1 MTVDDITAL
10 LTNKFA
16 GVRKDGLAHI
26 ARLIALQA
34 TTQEEAQ
41 ALIDKMDADKVTE
54 TVREYRKNVDKEVTD
69 ATKTHEA
76 NLKKKFEFKEKGGQ
90 PDESGNPGNTK
101 PDDPSD
107 VASIIKAAV
116 AEAVKP
122 LQEKLAGFEGEQ
134 VTKTRLQTLEGK
146 LKDMPENFK
155 AKVMKDF
162 KRMNFEDDESFS
174 EYLTETESDIAAF
187 NQELADRGLGQ
198 QPKPLMGKAAKEGAD
213 LGKTIAEKRN
223 SNSSEGIKGKEI

>member
-1 MTVDDITAL
+1 MTVDEITAL
-10 LTNKFA
+10 LVNKFS
-16 GVRKDGLAHI
+16 GVRKDGLAHV

-34 TTQEEAQ
+34 TTEEEIQ

-76 NLKKKFEFKEKGGQ
+76 NLKKKFEFREKGKR
-90 PDESGNPGNTK
+90 PDDPGNPDHPK

-107 VASIIKAAV
+107 VASIIRAAV

-122 LQEKLAGFEGEQ
+122 LQEKLAEFEGEQ
-134 VTKTRLQTLEGK
+134 VTKTRLQMLESK

-155 AKVMKDF
+155 SKVIKDF
-162 KRMNFEDDESFS
+162 RRMNFDDDEVFN
-174 EYLTETESDIAAF
+174 EYLSETENDIAAF
-187 NQELADRGLGQ
+187 NQELAERGLSQ
-198 QPKPLMGKAAKEGAD
+198 QSRPMFGKPGSEGAE

-223 SNSSEGIKGKEI
+223 TNSTEGIKGKEI

>member
-1 MTVDDITAL
+1 MTVDEITAL

-90 PDESGNPGNTK
+90 PDKSGNTGNTK

>member
-1 MTVDDITAL
+1 MTVDEITAL
-10 LTNKFA
+10 LVNKFS

-26 ARLIALQA
+26 ARLMALQA
-34 TTQEEAQ
+34 TTEEEIQ

-76 NLKKKFEFKEKGGQ
+76 NLKKKFEFKERGKQ
-90 PDESGNPGNTK
+90 PDEPGDTNPPTPG
-101 PDDPSD
+101 DSSD

-146 LKDMPENFK
+146 LKDMPQNFK

-162 KRMNFEDDESFS
+162 KRMSFEDEDTFS
-174 EYLTETESDIAAF
+174 EYLSETESDIAAF

-198 QPKPLMGKAAKEGAD
+198 QPKPLMGKAAKEGAE
-213 LGKTIAEKRN
+213 LGKSIAEKRN
-223 SNSSEGIKGKEI
+223 SNASDGIRGKEI

>member
-1 MTVDDITAL
+1 MTVDEITAL

-90 PDESGNPGNTK
+90 SDESGNPGNTK

-107 VASIIKAAV
+107 VASIVKAAV

-146 LKDMPENFK
+146 LKNMPENFK
-155 AKVMKDF
+155 AKVIKDF
-162 KRMNFEDDESFS
+162 RRMNFDNDESFS